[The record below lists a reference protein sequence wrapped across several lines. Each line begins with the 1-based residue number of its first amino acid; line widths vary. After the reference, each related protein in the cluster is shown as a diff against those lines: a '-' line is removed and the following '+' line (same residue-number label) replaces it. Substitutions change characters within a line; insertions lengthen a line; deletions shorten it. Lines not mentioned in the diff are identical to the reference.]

1 MDSSSTMSAIGSD
14 DNLATST
21 QIGELPPVLMEP
33 TPKPWKQPL
42 ISAFLVVAGSFAI
55 LFPAWLPDN
64 PTLPTEEGIVE
75 GLQLVLLLATS
86 AFWFGAARPA
96 GKVGPFYQ
104 IMGAVALGSALGEGD
119 DLIERTTH
127 FAVEWFFIPLGI
139 FALIKF
145 VGNRKYLGQFI
156 GEFVSRPAAG
166 FFASAFML
174 IFVLARFLGTSLL
187 WKASLGENYHPDVP
201 VTVEAYL
208 ELLASYLLLIGTIGL
223 CLAPRAEDPTEFD

>member
-1 MDSSSTMSAIGSD
+1 MI
-14 DNLATST
+14 
-21 QIGELPPVLMEP
+21 EP
-33 TPKPWKQPL
+33 SKKPWKQPL
-42 ISAFLVVAGSFAI
+42 VSATLVLAGSFAI
-55 LFPAWLPDN
+55 FFPAWLPDN

-75 GLQLVLLLATS
+75 ALQFVLLLTTS

-96 GKVGPFYQ
+96 GEVGPFYQ
-104 IMGAVALGSALGEGD
+104 IMGALSLAAALGESD
-119 DLIERTTH
+119 TLIERTTH

-139 FALIKF
+139 FALFKF
-145 VGNRKYLGQFI
+145 VNNKRHLGQFI

-187 WKASLGENYHPDVP
+187 WKASLGENYHSDVP
-201 VTVEAYL
+201 LTVEAYL

-223 CLAPRAEDPTEFD
+223 CLAPRTNDPTEID

>member
-1 MDSSSTMSAIGSD
+1 MKEAPEKT
-14 DNLATST
+14 
-21 QIGELPPVLMEP
+21 
-33 TPKPWKQPL
+33 WKQAL
-42 ISAFLVVAGSFAI
+42 VSAALVLAGSFAI
-55 LFPAWLPDN
+55 LFPAWLPDKPN
-64 PTLPTEEGIVE
+64 LPTEEGIVE
-75 GLQLVLLLATS
+75 GLQLVLLLTTS
-86 AFWFGAARPA
+86 AFWFGAAHPA

-104 IMGAVALGSALGEGD
+104 IMGAITLSSALGEGD

-139 FALIKF
+139 YSLIKF
-145 VGNRKYLGQFI
+145 KNHRKHLGAFI
-156 GEFVSRPAAG
+156 NEFVSRPAAG

-201 VTVEAYL
+201 QTVEAYL

-223 CLAPRAEDPTEFD
+223 CLAPRSHDPTELD